1 MIKRLLP
8 MFLCVLLGAW
18 LSPALANGK
27 LEGPIRISSK
37 VLGYDL
43 QYWIYI
49 PWKARKPI
57 PELYVT
63 DGQVYLG
70 SGNMRDVLDEEID
83 NGRIAP
89 IAAIFVDSRDPDYP
103 DESRRNKEFMC
114 KADYAKFYLTELMPE
129 ISKRWTGGDPST
141 HRGIMGV
148 SFGGINAACF
158 GMLMPGAFQVLIMQ
172 SPASDKHLDV
182 INDIYME
189 REKNPSAIF
198 LSHGGP
204 QDNEAAARRFVATLK
219 EKEYPVR
226 HISTDGGHD
235 WDNWRPL
242 LDDSLRAFAGLRAK
256 DEIK

>member
-1 MIKRLLP
+1 MKKRL
-8 MFLCVLLGAW
+8 MVIFFGFFLGCW
-18 LSPALANGK
+18 LSPALAKGK
-27 LEGPIRISSK
+27 LEGPIRITSD

-49 PWKARKPI
+49 PSKDRKPI

-63 DGQVYLG
+63 DGQVFLG
-70 SGNMRDVLDEEID
+70 SGRMAELLDEEIE

-89 IAAIFVDSRDPDYP
+89 VSAIFVDSRDPDYP
-103 DESRRNKEFMC
+103 EETRRNREFMC
-114 KADYAKFYLTELMPE
+114 NTDYATFYLTELMPE
-129 ISKRWTGGDPST
+129 VSRRWTGGNPST

-148 SFGGINAACF
+148 SFGGINSACF
-158 GMLMPGAFQVLIMQ
+158 GMLMPGVFQVLVML

-182 INDIYME
+182 INDVYRE
-189 REKNPSAIF
+189 RDRNSSAIF
-198 LSHGGP
+198 ISHGGP

-226 HISTDGGHD
+226 HISNDGGHD

-242 LDDSLRAFAGLRAK
+242 LDDSLRAFAGLQAK